1 VLVTLPNIE
10 SSGVAKALTFV
21 AVLEFVFS
29 IISGFIVGGG
39 SEGKPIVGFMVFAG
53 GVLGALILYGFAQV
67 IQHTKES
74 SQRLSRIEM
83 IMQKAYD
90 K

>member
-1 VLVTLPNIE
+1 VPVTLPTIE
-10 SSGVAKALTFV
+10 SSGVAKALTFIG
-21 AVLEFVFS
+21 VLEVIGG

-39 SEGKPIVGFMVFAG
+39 SDGKPVVGFMVFAG
-53 GVLGALILYGFAQV
+53 GILGGLILFGFAQV

-74 SQRLSRIEM
+74 AQRLSRIEM
-83 IMQKAYD
+83 IMQRSYD